1 MENNYFPL
9 LSHAHF
15 SPSDV
20 FHKALVNLSSSNNG
34 IVIFLIPVRVW
45 EYLEWA
51 NSVKSPHCTHS
62 FPFGQI
68 GFLSQTGCHL
78 VTVSTYLN
86 PNQLLGM
93 FSWGKTIFVP
103 IDTCACL
110 RGPGTG
116 QLVQNRQLSKI
127 SQ

>member
-20 FHKALVNLSSSNNG
+20 FHKVLVNLSLSNNG

-51 NSVKSPHCTHS
+51 NSVKSAHCAHS

-68 GFLSQTGCHL
+68 GF
-78 VTVSTYLN
+78 
-86 PNQLLGM
+86 
-93 FSWGKTIFVP
+93 FVP
-103 IDTCACL
+103 
-110 RGPGTG
+110 
-116 QLVQNRQLSKI
+116 NRLPFGHGI
-127 SQ
+127 YIFEPEPAIGYV